1 MSKSLDGQ
9 YAKDI
14 LFALAKKLGYNG
26 VVRKNYELC
35 YGLLWI
41 SKCNKRSFVRV
52 INNNRQLGDP
62 PAVPFTFQSTKWINV
77 LKELEGKTVIACHQT
92 DTKFYTEKF
101 SIDSI
106 EGLIITLQLEGYL
119 PA

>member
-26 VVRKNYELC
+26 VVRKNYEMC

-41 SKCNKRSFVRV
+41 NKYNKHSFVRV
-52 INNNRQLGDP
+52 INNNRQLRD
-62 PAVPFTFQSTKWINV
+62 PAVIPFTFHSTKWINI
-77 LKELEGKTVIACHQT
+77 LKELEGKTVIIWHQK
-92 DTKFYTEKF
+92 DTKFCTEKF
-101 SIDSI
+101 PIDSI

-119 PA
+119 SA